1 MERYFTLDN
10 ILEELDEN
18 VKVSKKDLLAVCQVI
33 ARALVR
39 GERVK
44 LTHVGTLF
52 AKEFP
57 GRNSRNPKTGESIEI
72 GPSRRL
78 RVKATKALKE
88 SLLI

>member
-1 MERYFTLDN
+1 MEKYFTLDN
-10 ILEELDEN
+10 LIEELDDN

-33 ARALVR
+33 SHALLR

-44 LTHVGTLF
+44 LTYVGTLF
-52 AKEFP
+52 AKDFT
-57 GRNSRNPKTGESIEI
+57 GRTSRNPKTGESIEV

-88 SLLI
+88 ALLV